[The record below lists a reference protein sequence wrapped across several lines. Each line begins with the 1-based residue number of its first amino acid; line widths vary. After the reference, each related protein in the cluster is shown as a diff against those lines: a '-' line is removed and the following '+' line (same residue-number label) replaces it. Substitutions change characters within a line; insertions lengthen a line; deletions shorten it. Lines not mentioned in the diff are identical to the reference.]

1 MKFKIFAALLCCLM
15 LTACSASDVLT
26 VTSVAIDG
34 EIAGAAAAGWT
45 QGVTYGDLALGAV
58 SCIGNE
64 YNTADTAAIKYIK
77 YAACV
82 TAAEA
87 AAPNGQGATQ
97 IAILAGINAALNTLL
112 IAEGAS
118 PVTPAARALAKTK
131 GTTVHAAKV
140 AQYDGRR
147 PPLFVR
153 RSVASAVK
161 AAEAKKR

>member
-1 MKFKIFAALLCCLM
+1 MPRLKVEMSLVVLSISLRMKRARSNSTNPLSVSSTPEALRLSRAPPTCSSSLCIC
-15 LTACSASDVLT
+15 
-26 VTSVAIDG
+26 
-34 EIAGAAAAGWT
+34 
-45 QGVTYGDLALGAV
+45 
-58 SCIGNE
+58 
-64 YNTADTAAIKYIK
+64 
-77 YAACV
+77 
-82 TAAEA
+82 
-87 AAPNGQGATQ
+87 
-97 IAILAGINAALNTLL
+97 LL